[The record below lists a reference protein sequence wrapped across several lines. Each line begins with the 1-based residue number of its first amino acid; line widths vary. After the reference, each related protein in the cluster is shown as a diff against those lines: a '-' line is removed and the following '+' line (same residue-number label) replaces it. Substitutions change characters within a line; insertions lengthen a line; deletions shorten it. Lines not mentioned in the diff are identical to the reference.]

1 VRPRVLVIDDDELNR
16 KLVEEILEDAGYQ
29 PIMAESGAQGLT
41 LLRETGYIKVVLL
54 DWMMPDMDGIS
65 VLKQIREEKG
75 LKDTPV
81 IMLTALDRKEQVQE
95 AINAGTDN
103 YIVKPFDDEK
113 LITKVRDILLGKGS
127 IRKKVG

>member
-1 VRPRVLVIDDDELNR
+1 MRPRILVIDDDELNR

-29 PIMAESGAQGLT
+29 PIMAESGASGLT
-41 LLRETGYIKVVLL
+41 LLRDTGHIKMVLL

-65 VLKQIREEKG
+65 VLKQIREDKH

-95 AINAGTDN
+95 AIAAGTDN

>member
-1 VRPRVLVIDDDELNR
+1 MRPRVLVIDDDELNR